1 MYFNEE
7 QTFTYW
13 PIQLLPFPTWKINV
27 PLMTYTFC
35 TYFHVWVHAMSM
47 CIQNHLQHSLR
58 LWLPRTMLLE
68 GCTVCV
74 CVCMCECVYIYI
86 YICICIKYNSRTISC
101 LLSDKFIL
109 VLQIILGNY
118 PETLPPWDIYPQ
130 DMLLLDKLSKNL

>member
-1 MYFNEE
+1 MTHTVAAFSYMKNKCSFNDLHIL
-7 QTFTYW
+7 Y
-13 PIQLLPFPTWKINV
+13 LFPRMSTCYVHVYSK
-27 PLMTYTFC
+27 PLTTQSE
-35 TYFHVWVHAMSM
+35 TVAPKNHAIRGLHCM
-47 CIQNHLQHSLR
+47 
-58 LWLPRTMLLE
+58 
-68 GCTVCV
+68 CV